1 MKKVILSIGTF
12 LFLFNAIAQAPDE
25 TLDDALQN
33 VNQSTVT
40 SGIIYERTL
49 QLANLYNF
57 NREEGFNSANA
68 TYFKQAF
75 QEMHIASNE
84 VLFKNNQQLEN
95 QIALENE
102 NVAPIGILNTNFQLL
117 NYREKWMF
125 KIR

>member
-12 LFLFNAIAQAPDE
+12 LFLFNATAQAPDE

-57 NREEGFNSANA
+57 NKVSTFNQANFG
-68 TYFKQAF
+68 YFKQALS
-75 QEMHIASNE
+75 EMRNASNNTR
-84 VLFKNNQQLEN
+84 FMS
-95 QIALENE
+95 
-102 NVAPIGILNTNFQLL
+102 LNTFKLL
-117 NYREKWMF
+117 LETRN
-125 KIR
+125 